1 MASLVV
7 FISDWFWGTLLLLF
21 VFIPLVLI
29 WVFTLVDL
37 FVRTDLRG
45 WQIALRLFVIV
56 LLPIIGVL
64 IYYVARPDEEITD
77 LGES

>member
-1 MASLVV
+1 
-7 FISDWFWGTLLLLF
+7 LLLLF

-37 FVRTDLRG
+37 FVRTDLRD

>member
-7 FISDWFWGTLLLLF
+7 FIGDWFWRTLLLLF